1 MIKPVSAHSPVI
13 AAIKRAADK
22 TNNSF
27 DSMLATARAESSL
40 NPAAKAKTSSATGL
54 FQFTKATWLA
64 VAKRHGREAGINPD
78 MPESKLLALRKD
90 PSVAAVMAGF
100 LSNDNR
106 QHLEQRLG
114 RPVSDQEVYVAH
126 FMGASGAA
134 RLLSS
139 AESKPLASA
148 ANLFPRHAAS
158 NRSIFFEGGRAR
170 TVAEV
175 TNLLAGKVDHGATT
189 QFQDPRLM
197 MADAANAS
205 GESIAEASMPT
216 PRNLGNWMEG
226 DASTLRLMRMNMAR
240 KLMQDDPRAAS

>member
-106 QHLEQRLG
+106 QHLEQRL
-114 RPVSDQEVYVAH
+114 
-126 FMGASGAA
+126 
-134 RLLSS
+134 
-139 AESKPLASA
+139 
-148 ANLFPRHAAS
+148 
-158 NRSIFFEGGRAR
+158 
-170 TVAEV
+170 
-175 TNLLAGKVDHGATT
+175 LLAPAAVRALPPHCHAGWGLFLCPARWLVVAAGWLVGLKRIAQKDT
-189 QFQDPRLM
+189 Q
-197 MADAANAS
+197 
-205 GESIAEASMPT
+205 
-216 PRNLGNWMEG
+216 W
-226 DASTLRLMRMNMAR
+226 
-240 KLMQDDPRAAS
+240 K

>member
-1 MIKPVSAHSPVI
+1 M
-13 AAIKRAADK
+13 
-22 TNNSF
+22 
-27 DSMLATARAESSL
+27 
-40 NPAAKAKTSSATGL
+40 
-54 FQFTKATWLA
+54 
-64 VAKRHGREAGINPD
+64 
-78 MPESKLLALRKD
+78 
-90 PSVAAVMAGF
+90 
-100 LSNDNR
+100 
-106 QHLEQRLG
+106 
-114 RPVSDQEVYVAH
+114 
-126 FMGASGAA
+126 
-134 RLLSS
+134 
-139 AESKPLASA
+139 ASA

-205 GESIAEASMPT
+205 GESIGEASMPT